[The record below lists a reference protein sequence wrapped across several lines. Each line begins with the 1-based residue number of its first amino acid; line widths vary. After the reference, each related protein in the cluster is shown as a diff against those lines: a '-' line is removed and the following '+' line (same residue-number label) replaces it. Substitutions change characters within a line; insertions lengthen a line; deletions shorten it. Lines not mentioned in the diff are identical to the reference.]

1 MNKSPAPDR
10 LTVPLKKG
18 PFQNNGASPWYAELG
33 IGSPAQPMKFS
44 FDTGSNFNW
53 VTSSLCGEEGC
64 VHYGGKRF
72 DFSRSDTFR
81 WVNQETTTVDFGPW
95 GEMQVETGH
104 DDMLLSNE
112 ISSAEIPCDIYLS
125 QAYAGTQFAE
135 LDWDGG
141 IGLPSY
147 SYQPVTDTVPLK
159 SYRGNHNERQADFH
173 FMRSL
178 LQRGVISADT
188 PYVSFATDPL
198 TKQGKAVFGKL
209 DPDYADSKEYLFL
222 PWDRYAA
229 NEAVA
234 SLYYIWTTP
243 LASMAIGEH
252 KLCQAKDAHKYWF
265 CLDSGSSQFKG
276 DTDIMFNAYQRAS
289 LLDDDVTIHTPQNS
303 NSGEGTLVIPASLYN
318 VKIEAGEFE
327 GKQVPQFEPMQG
339 LDNLVLVGSVLM
351 DSLYTVYEYRVNAD
365 SRLEPVGMW
374 VFNKKDGP
382 RIIQTTQETK
392 AAIFNESCSS
402 TTFNL
407 NGRWVNSY
415 GSQMD
420 LTVEPT
426 GEIFGTYSSTTGASG
441 RYLVYGYCSPGN
453 PTSEQGQPVALS
465 ITWRPFD
472 TQTENES
479 WHWVSTYCGQ
489 LLSTTSENG
498 SESKEELS
506 VINSLVA
513 TTRYIGAEPGN
524 YIDKLAFS
532 KQDDS
537 GECEPAQ
544 LQEMFHASN
553 ATDNPINGTW
563 ADENNDLQLTL
574 SLVNQQNG
582 VVYAELTHCNQTIT
596 LKGFTDTL
604 ALTEAGRQSLTLSG
618 MLTDSQNKPVSLNG
632 YLDRHSD
639 QLVLTYWSAYGTS
652 ENAAYLQTSASDTLF
667 SRTQK

>member
-1 MNKSPAPDR
+1 
-10 LTVPLKKG
+10 
-18 PFQNNGASPWYAELG
+18 
-33 IGSPAQPMKFS
+33 MKFS

-53 VTSSLCGEEGC
+53 VTSALCGKEGC
-64 VHYGGKRF
+64 IHYGEKQF

-81 WVNQETTTVDFGPW
+81 WVNQESITVDFGPW

-104 DDMLLSNE
+104 DSVILSDKV
-112 ISSAEIPCDIYLS
+112 SSAEIPSDIYLS
-125 QAYAGTQFAE
+125 QAYTGTQFAE

-147 SYQPVTDTVPLK
+147 SYQPVSDNIQLK
-159 SYRGNHNERQADFH
+159 AYRGNHNEPQADFH

-178 LQRGVISADT
+178 LQQGVISADT
-188 PYVSFATDPL
+188 PYVSFVTDPE
-198 TKQGKAVFGKL
+198 TKQGKAAFGQL
-209 DPDYADSKEYLFL
+209 NPDYADSREYLFL

-243 LASMAIGEH
+243 LASMSIGEH
-252 KLCQAKDAHKYWF
+252 NLCQAKDAQPYWF

-276 DTDIMFNAYQRAS
+276 DPDAMFNAYQRAA
-289 LLDDDVTIHTPQNS
+289 LLGEDVTIHTPQNS
-303 NSGEGTLVIPASLYN
+303 HSGEGTLVIPASLYN

-339 LDNLVLVGSVLM
+339 LDDLVLVGSVLM

-374 VFNKKDGP
+374 VFNKKGGP
-382 RIIQTTQETK
+382 KVIQTTQQTT
-392 AAIFNESCSS
+392 AAIFNQSHDNK
-402 TTFNL
+402 TLTL
-407 NGRWVNSY
+407 NGLWVNSY

-441 RYLVYGYCSPGN
+441 QYLVYGYCSPDN

-472 TQTENES
+472 PQPENES

-489 LLSTTSENG
+489 LLSTTSEHG

-513 TTRYIGAEPGN
+513 TTQYIGAEPGN
-524 YIDKLAFS
+524 YIDKLAFN
-532 KQDDS
+532 KKDTPNEYGPVQI
-537 GECEPAQ
+537 E
-544 LQEMFHASN
+544 EMFYSRSEV
-553 ATDNPINGTW
+553 DNPINGSW
-563 ADENNDLQLTL
+563 ADENNDLRLTL

-582 VVYAELTHCNQTIT
+582 VVYAELTQSNQTIT

-604 ALTEAGRQSLTLSG
+604 ALTATGRQSLTLSG

-652 ENAAYLQTSASDTLF
+652 ENAAYLQTSASETLF